1 MKNIYTYLA
10 ILIAVFS
17 SSLNVGFAQEDP
29 AAAWM
34 PDSILRKVVRRA
46 LELDADVELTQEALK
61 GLTEL
66 NTHYRAFRDREDGF
80 IADITGLEYA
90 TNLELLV
97 LVPEAISDINPLAGL
112 TKLTWLDITSNQISD
127 ISAVA
132 GLVNL
137 TALQLIGNP
146 VADLSVITNLTKL
159 TILNIPN
166 SIMDDLN
173 LLQEILRKNPNLT
186 TVNFIFDIR
195 NTIKT
200 EITKIGFSEE
210 APQTYVEGD
219 GVQVN
224 VTFDTDGTRH
234 ANAQPYVVVYMGEQI
249 PENERHAEWVSAED
263 TNSTEVTFIY
273 EVLPGDDTSSVTIKP
288 NSLTVPKG
296 SFIVDNNGTF
306 VYGGSTSSDQ
316 QSVVIIPTPEPQ
328 DVYVPIVGTLY
339 PIIFSEFLFQS
350 KDRLHSEPQW
360 IEVYN
365 RSTTDVNLRGW
376 QLQLERHPDYPI
388 INEQGEEPVLERTV
402 KIQTDFVVPAREAR
416 LIATSSG
423 QNSGGKALEFGQV
436 YNLFDHHS
444 VELNQNTDNKNSVI
458 VADGFSLKLLDA
470 DNILIDM
477 IGNLNE
483 DGNTVWEI
491 PKRLLNIRV
500 SLIRRFDAGTPRPG
514 TERRG
519 WIPADKVKNPPKDIY
534 YGHRS
539 DIGAPGYRSKSNP
552 LPVNLSVFTVNVVS
566 GNIVIKWV
574 TESELNN
581 AGFYVLRNPARAGNY
596 EVLNAK
602 LIPGAGTIGER
613 SSYMFT
619 DMTAVPGVV
628 YYYQLV
634 DVSYSGVR
642 TVLATQRLRG
652 TLSPVGKRITQ
663 WGNLKNNK

>member
-66 NTHYRAFRDREDGF
+66 NTHYRAFRDRGDGF

-112 TKLTWLDITSNQISD
+112 TKLTWLDITSNQIND

-137 TALQLIGNP
+137 TALQLNGNP

-159 TILNIPN
+159 TILNIPD
-166 SIMDDLN
+166 SIIDDLN

-186 TVNFIFDIR
+186 SVNFVFDIR
-195 NTIKT
+195 NIVKT
-200 EITKIGFSEE
+200 QITKIGFSEE
-210 APQTYVEGD
+210 ALQTYTEGD
-219 GVQVN
+219 EVQVN
-224 VTFDTDGTRH
+224 VTFDADGTRH
-234 ANAQPYVVVYMGEQI
+234 ANAKPYVTVYMGEQI
-249 PENERHAEWVSAED
+249 PENERQAEWTSSKD

-288 NSLTVPKG
+288 NSFTVPKG

-306 VYGGSTSSDQ
+306 VHGGTGDQ
-316 QSVVIIPTPEPQ
+316 QSIVTIPTSA
-328 DVYVPIVGTLY
+328 DVYVPIVGTLHL
-339 PIIFSEFLFQS
+339 IVFSEFLFQPINEV
-350 KDRLHSEPQW
+350 HSVPQW

-365 RSTTDVNLRGW
+365 TSEADMNLRGW
-376 QLQLERHPDYPI
+376 QLKLERHADYPI
-388 INEQGEEPVLERTV
+388 INQQGEKPVLERTV
-402 KIQTDFVVPAREAR
+402 QIQTDFIVPARETR
-416 LIATSSG
+416 LIVTSSG
-423 QNSGGKALEFGQV
+423 RNSGGKALESGQV

-470 DNILIDM
+470 DNILIDI

-500 SLIRRFDAGTPRPG
+500 SLIRRFDEGTPRPG

-519 WIPADKVKNPPKDIY
+519 WIPADKVKNQPKDIY
-534 YGHRS
+534 YGHS
-539 DIGAPGYRSKSNP
+539 LDIGAPGYRSKSNP

-566 GNIVIKWV
+566 GNIVIEWI

-581 AGFYVLRNPARAGNY
+581 AGFYVLRNPAREGNY

-602 LIPGAGTIGER
+602 LIPGAGTTGER
-613 SSYMFT
+613 SAYMFT
-619 DMTAVPGVV
+619 DTTAVPGVV

-634 DVSYSGVR
+634 DVSYSGIR
-642 TVLATQRLRG
+642 NVLGTQRLRG